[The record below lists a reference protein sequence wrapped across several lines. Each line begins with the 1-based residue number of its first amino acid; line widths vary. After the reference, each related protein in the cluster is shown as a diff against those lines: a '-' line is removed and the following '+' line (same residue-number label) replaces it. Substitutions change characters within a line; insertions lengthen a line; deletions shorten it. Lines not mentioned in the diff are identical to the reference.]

1 MYDIIVVGSGPAG
14 MTAALYALRADKKV
28 LLIEK
33 ENFGGQITYSPK
45 FENFPTIQQ
54 ISGSEFAEKFLE
66 QIIEHGAEIEMAE
79 VTEIVD
85 NGDYSKTVVTDAGSF
100 EGRTVIIATGSK
112 HRHLGLENEEKYI
125 GNGISFCAVC
135 DGSFYSGKSVAVIG
149 GGNTALQ
156 EAVMLSSLCSKVTVI
171 QNLSFMTGEKRLL
184 NILENADNVEL
195 VYDSVVTELLGENTL
210 EAIKI
215 KNSATGEESV
225 LDFDG
230 IFVAIGQIP
239 ENQAFKTIVDLNDYG
254 YVDSDESCLTKTKGV
269 FVAGDCRSKQIRQ
282 VTTATA
288 DGAVAALAAC
298 RYLENFS

>member
-1 MYDIIVVGSGPAG
+1 MYDIIVIGSGPAG

-45 FENFPTIQQ
+45 FENFPTIPQ

-79 VTEIVD
+79 VTKIID
-85 NGDYSKTVVTDAGSF
+85 NGEFSKTVVTDSGEF

-112 HRHLGLENEEKYI
+112 HRHLGLENEEHFI

-135 DGSFYSGKSVAVIG
+135 DGSFYADKSVAVIG

-171 QNLSFMTGEKRLL
+171 QNLSFMTGEKRLF
-184 NILENADNVEL
+184 NILEKAENVEFI
-195 VYDSVVTELLGENTL
+195 YDTVVTELIGGDTL

-215 KNSATGEESV
+215 KNTATNTEEV
-225 LDFDG
+225 RNFDG
-230 IFVAIGQIP
+230 IFVAIGQVP
-239 ENQAFKTIVDLNDYG
+239 KNQAFGDIVELNDYG
-254 YVDSDESCLTKTKGV
+254 YVTSDEACLTKTQGV
-269 FVAGDCRSKQIRQ
+269 FVAGDCRTKQIRQ

-298 RYLENFS
+298 RYLENQ

>member
-1 MYDIIVVGSGPAG
+1 MYDIIVIGSGPAG

-45 FENFPTIQQ
+45 FENFPTIPQ

-79 VTEIVD
+79 VTKIVD
-85 NGDYSKTVVTDAGSF
+85 NGEFSKTVVTDSGEF

-112 HRHLGLENEEKYI
+112 HRHLGLENEERFI

-135 DGSFYSGKSVAVIG
+135 DGSFYADKSVAVIG

-184 NILENADNVEL
+184 NILEKADNVDF
-195 VYDSVVTELLGENTL
+195 VYDTVVTELIGGETL

-215 KNSATGEESV
+215 KNTSTDTEEIRN
-225 LDFDG
+225 FDG
-230 IFVAIGQIP
+230 IFVAIGQVP
-239 ENQAFKTIVDLNDYG
+239 ENQAFKDIVDLNDYG
-254 YVDSDESCLTKTKGV
+254 YVTSDEACLTKTKGV
-269 FVAGDCRSKQIRQ
+269 FVAGDCRTKQIRQ